1 MANYP
6 GIPISVSRSGY
17 MARRK
22 TRVKKLNK
30 AGRYGEVVISE
41 FDGAI
46 NALKKR
52 YKKDFPDMTLFLNFN
67 ALGKNFIFQKIQ
79 SYPLK
84 SISVFKVSKSIL
96 LSSEWRSEGAL
107 GYLMPKKYFDIETK
121 KGCEELEWDDIPE
134 FGPKRNMLGGGVR
147 GNRWVS
153 TEKQMDDLDSS
164 VDIRIDSVKSVNM
177 YEWGFEIIGEVI
189 SLLAVKSGEKSPRL
203 PKKITLRTNDLT
215 FSYGK
220 DIGNDNLTVRW
231 SEPGFDPR
239 KQEKIYHF
247 DKILFGDDDEREEV
261 VVEEEKIK
269 DLGQRCMKNIILD
282 D

>member
-1 MANYP
+1 MARYI
-6 GIPISVSRSGY
+6 GTHIPASRSDN
-17 MARRK
+17 MARRN

-30 AGRYGEVVISE
+30 AGRYGEAVISE
-41 FDGAI
+41 FDAAI

-67 ALGKNFIFQKIQ
+67 ALGKNFIFQKIH

-84 SISVFKVSKSIL
+84 SISVFKVSRTIL
-96 LSSEWRSEGAL
+96 LSSEWRSAGAL
-107 GYLMPKKYFDIETK
+107 GYLLPKEYFKIEK
-121 KGCEELEWDDIPE
+121 KQGCEELEWDEIPE
-134 FGPKRNMLGGGVR
+134 FGPKRNMLEDVVM

-153 TEKQMDDLDSS
+153 TEREMDGIDSS

-177 YEWGFEIIGEVI
+177 YEWGFEVIGEVI
-189 SLLAVKSGEKSPRL
+189 SLLAVKRGEKSPRL
-203 PKKITLRTNDLT
+203 PKNIILSTHDLT

-220 DIGNDNLTVRW
+220 DIGDDNLTVRW

-239 KQEKIYHF
+239 KQEKVYHF
-247 DKILFGDDDEREEV
+247 DKILFGDDGEEEV
-261 VVEEEKIK
+261 VVENNKIK
-269 DLGQRCMKNIILD
+269 DLGQRCIKNIILD